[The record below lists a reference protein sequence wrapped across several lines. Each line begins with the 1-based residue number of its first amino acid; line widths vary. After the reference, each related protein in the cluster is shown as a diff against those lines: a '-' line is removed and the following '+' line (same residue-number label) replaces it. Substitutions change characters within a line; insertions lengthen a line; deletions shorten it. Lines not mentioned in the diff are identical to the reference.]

1 MNRLPWKGLLFL
13 NGLLLAALIAV
24 TFAPA
29 AIAQLERYRGDYMM
43 ASGRTNGSTTNILYI
58 VDQNSRELVAI
69 RYDES
74 KRLIEGMGYADLAK
88 DATTVRKVRK

>member
-13 NGLLLAALIAV
+13 NGLLLAALIGV

-29 AIAQLERYRGDYMM
+29 AVAQLERYRGDYMM

-74 KRLIEGMGYADLAK
+74 KKLIEGMGYADLAK
-88 DATTVRKVRK
+88 DAATVRKVRK